1 MKPNNP
7 TGPYLP
13 IIYTSLPQTGGLLRG
28 ERAFDIRG
36 RVGAPPPL
44 ISVRRLLNKFDAYG
58 PSDARLLTSL
68 INRVFWVRFLV
79 TWLAGLFGLLGL
91 ALACIG
97 EYGLISYAVARQTR
111 EIGMRIAFGASPG
124 QICWLIW
131 SRAMLP
137 VSIGIG
143 IGLIAAIIAIRAFGS
158 ILFGLTVIDSAAFAS
173 AMLALGSLAALAAY
187 LPARRASRMEAS
199 VALRYE

>member
-1 MKPNNP
+1 
-7 TGPYLP
+7 
-13 IIYTSLPQTGGLLRG
+13 
-28 ERAFDIRG
+28 
-36 RVGAPPPL
+36 
-44 ISVRRLLNKFDAYG
+44 
-58 PSDARLLTSL
+58 
-68 INRVFWVRFLV
+68 
-79 TWLAGLFGLLGL
+79 
-91 ALACIG
+91 
-97 EYGLISYAVARQTR
+97 
-111 EIGMRIAFGASPG
+111 
-124 QICWLIW
+124 
-131 SRAMLP
+131 MLP